1 MQHAVPNTDLLQVPR
16 EADVHGETTAAVL
29 AAAALRVRAVAFV
42 EIVPVTDGGA
52 RFFEMLGAL
61 VTIVVD
67 AFSTVRERPD
77 AKAGVVRRLLHS
89 FFEHASGLGVDRLVD
104 AVREALVTGGSV
116 PARVDFERHVVDPVR
131 GAYVALAR
139 AFTNISLFRQRCG
152 KAIREI
158 YAVQNAIV
166 GDGRRIRVVVAKTA
180 AHARFVVAARV
191 ACGLVPV
198 EQIKRC
204 FGRARRGRDTRRSCF
219 QLNDGRGIRSGDIKA
234 LWL

>member
-77 AKAGVVRRLLHS
+77 AEAGVVRGLRHS
-89 FFEHASGLGVDRLVD
+89 FFEHTGGLRVDRLVD
-104 AVREALVTGGSV
+104 AVRKALVPPGGV
-116 PARVDFERHVVDPVR
+116 PARVDFERRVVNPVR
-131 GAYVALAR
+131 RADSALAR
-139 AFTNISLFRQRCG
+139 S
-152 KAIREI
+152 
-158 YAVQNAIV
+158 
-166 GDGRRIRVVVAKTA
+166 
-180 AHARFVVAARV
+180 
-191 ACGLVPV
+191 
-198 EQIKRC
+198 
-204 FGRARRGRDTRRSCF
+204 
-219 QLNDGRGIRSGDIKA
+219 
-234 LWL
+234 